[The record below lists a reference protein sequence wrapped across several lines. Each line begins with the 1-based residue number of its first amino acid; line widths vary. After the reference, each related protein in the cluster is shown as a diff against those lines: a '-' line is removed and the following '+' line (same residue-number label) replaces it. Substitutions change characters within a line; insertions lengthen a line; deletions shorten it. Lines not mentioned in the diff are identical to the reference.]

1 MADRVIEVLSEQECR
16 DLLAVHHFGRIG
28 VVSGGAPMIL
38 PVNYVFQEGRIAI
51 RTDRGTK
58 LSAAALAQVAFEID
72 AADDD
77 ARTGWS
83 VLVRGTGYDVT
94 DSVDEVSSHLRD
106 SAVDTWAPGDRTNWV
121 RVEPTSIT
129 GRRIRSST

>member
-1 MADRVIEVLSEQECR
+1 MADRIFEVLSEEECR
-16 DLLAVHHFGRIG
+16 ELLAAHHFGRIG
-28 VVSGGAPMIL
+28 VVSGGAPVIL
-38 PVNYVFQEGRIAI
+38 PVNYVFHEGRIAI

-72 AADDD
+72 SADDV

-83 VLVRGTGYDVT
+83 VLIRGTGYDVT
-94 DSVDEVSSHLRD
+94 DSVDEISAHLRD
-106 SAVDTWAPGDRTNWV
+106 TFVDTWAPGDHANLV

-129 GRRIRSST
+129 GRRIRNGG